1 MPKRKPAAKR
11 NPSIYADRRYQIE
24 ILLPVR
30 YNDGRRIEFEK
41 FTATVRELFAKFGG
55 MRWTPVQNTP
65 PFEGLWQEAG
75 QTYSDLLLT
84 LLIETAHD
92 NRIFRWLHTYKR
104 KLEARFEQ
112 VEVYITVSE
121 ILRVP

>member
-11 NPSIYADRRYQIE
+11 NPSIHADRRYLIE

-55 MRWTPVQNTP
+55 MRWTPAQNTP

-75 QTYSDLLLT
+75 QTYSDLILT

-92 NRIFRWLHTYKR
+92 NRVFRWLHTYKR
-104 KLEARFEQ
+104 EREARFEQ
-112 VEVYITVSE
+112 VVVYITVSE
-121 ILRVP
+121 ILRVL